1 MLLLLLLLLLVD
13 DVVVGVSLLEGLNIL
28 LVRRVPSNLASLRS
42 GRLMVA
48 WLDLV
53 SRQVVRVHRVSTN
66 LLLLLLL
73 VSVIHPRTNPVHIES
88 VVVSFY
94 FVLLLSKHMHYH
106 HHIYPFSH

>member
-1 MLLLLLLLLLVD
+1 MLLLLLLLVD
-13 DVVVGVSLLEGLNIL
+13 DVVVGVSLLEGLYIL
-28 LVRRVPSNLASLRS
+28 LVPSNLTSLRS